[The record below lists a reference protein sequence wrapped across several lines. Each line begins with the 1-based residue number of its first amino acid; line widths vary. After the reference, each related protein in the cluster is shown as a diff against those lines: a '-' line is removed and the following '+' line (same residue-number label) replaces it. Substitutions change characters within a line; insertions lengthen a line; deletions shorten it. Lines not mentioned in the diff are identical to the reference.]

1 MNTQILQ
8 SAEATSQWYAV
19 YIRPRQEVQV
29 AKHLEVRRVEAYLA
43 WYHAVHRW
51 KNRCT
56 RQLDLPLFPGYIFA
70 RIMPTE
76 RVRVLEVPGVVYL
89 VGAAGK
95 PTPLPD
101 SEIEALRAG
110 LQMRN
115 PEPHPFLRE
124 GERVRIR
131 SGALEGMEGILKRS
145 KNSLRVV
152 INLDL
157 IMRGA
162 AVEVGR
168 DEVEPVA
175 NAGPHFC

>member
-1 MNTQILQ
+1 M
-8 SAEATSQWYAV
+8 E
-19 YIRPRQEVQV
+19 IR
-29 AKHLEVRRVEAYLA
+29 KVEAYLA
-43 WYHAVHRW
+43 WYQAVHRW

-56 RQLDLPLFPGYIFA
+56 KQLELPLFPGYIFA
-70 RIMPTE
+70 RITATE

-89 VGAAGK
+89 VGAPGK

-110 LQMRN
+110 LRMRN

-157 IMRGA
+157 IMQGA
-162 AVEVGR
+162 AVEVGWG
-168 DEVEPVA
+168 EVEPVA
-175 NAGPHFC
+175 NARPHFC